1 MKRFVIGTVAG
12 IVLLGGAFGFAS
24 TATAAP
30 AGPATAT
37 ATIKELEAG
46 GYTVIVN
53 RIGSARL
60 DMCTVGAIRHGQ
72 TYMKTDSGVPGA
84 GNDVITQILS
94 MTAYVD
100 LSC

>member
-12 IVLLGGAFGFAS
+12 LALLSGAFGFVSA
-24 TATAAP
+24 ATAAP
-30 AGPATAT
+30 SGPATAT
-37 ATIKELEAG
+37 ATIKELQAS

-53 RIGSARL
+53 RVGSASL
-60 DMCTVGAIRHGQ
+60 DKCTVSAIRHGQ
-72 TYMKTDSGVPGA
+72 TYSKADSGVPGA
-84 GNDVITQILS
+84 GNDVITQVLS